1 MGNGLTFHKLQ
12 DIEKYTRCSA
22 KKLWF
27 DMQDS
32 CYIVSEGCRMRD
44 KTYSI
49 GPQGPHMRPTSGK
62 SQEERVF
69 QIITRKDFPIVTQS
83 EGQIGCL
90 SGRELKCNLDIQ

>member
-32 CYIVSEGCRMRD
+32 CYIVSEGCRLRD

-49 GPQGPHMRPTSGK
+49 GPQGPHMRLTSGK

-83 EGQIGCL
+83 EGRIGCL